1 VELHLENMS
10 NRGIGRVLQINH
22 QTVVNY
28 LNEQAENIDFKDK
41 TTKYNPVVEIDEM
54 WSFLKD
60 KKGS

>member
-1 VELHLENMS
+1 LA
-10 NRGIGRVLQINH
+10 I
-22 QTVVNY
+22 TNY
-28 LNEQAENIDFKDK
+28 LNEQAKNIDFKDK